1 MLLLWGVIFFLRKS
15 YISQLDSTD
24 MLTNR
29 KQNSSSSSICCLI
42 AGIRRCVI
50 IMGCF
55 QFNCVRVVIII
66 KPWRWLGQDAHVTVK
81 WFYDATVKANWKR
94 YFGCADE
101 NRWELRKPTHF
112 FISFVW
118 ILVCL
123 PDGLVLSVSD
133 RCITV
138 WTNEGIVN
146 AWQKNPGAFLPSFKR
161 WLDIVRYLFKW
172 PFRQIDFLLRFFFQ

>member
-29 KQNSSSSSICCLI
+29 KQNSTSSSVCCLI

-50 IMGCF
+50 IMRCF

-81 WFYDATVKANWKR
+81 WFYDATVKVNWKR

-112 FISFVW
+112 FIFFCLNSRLPPRWSGSLRLRKVHHSLNQRGNSKCMAEKSRRIPTIVQSMTW
-118 ILVCL
+118 YRSILIQMAIL
-123 PDGLVLSVSD
+123 
-133 RCITV
+133 
-138 WTNEGIVN
+138 TNR
-146 AWQKNPGAFLPSFKR
+146 FLA
-161 WLDIVRYLFKW
+161 LFS
-172 PFRQIDFLLRFFFQ
+172 Q